1 MLVKAYTN
9 FDAEWDV
16 LNTET
21 AIRTKDVVEVNII
34 NNLTIY
40 SKEQRHNI
48 TFACQRRTEKGLAS
62 AVKSDLSSHLEKV
75 IWGLLKT
82 PAQYKDSK
90 LNGSS
95 MKGLV
100 TDENSQ
106 WNHLLKDQP
115 GAGAN
120 KKSTR
125 KCTRA
130 AANKQSTRK
139 CVTLIQ
145 RMTLFLI
152 HLATSA
158 SWLLPLKRVEEQ
170 RMALSLTM
178 NWLAQDNWDL
188 DNARMRKK
196 GTDVPK

>member
-95 MKGLV
+95 VKGLV
-100 TDENSQ
+100 TKILNEITSSRTNQELEQIKSLQGNVQELQQINSLQ
-106 WNHLLKDQP
+106 GN
-115 GAGAN
+115 
-120 KKSTR
+120 
-125 KCTRA
+125 
-130 AANKQSTRK
+130 
-139 CVTLIQ
+139 V
-145 RMTLFLI
+145 
-152 HLATSA
+152 
-158 SWLLPLKRVEEQ
+158 
-170 RMALSLTM
+170 
-178 NWLAQDNWDL
+178 
-188 DNARMRKK
+188 
-196 GTDVPK
+196 

>member
-16 LNTET
+16 LNTEM

-40 SKEQRHNI
+40 SKEQRHI

-95 MKGLV
+95 VKGLV
-100 TDENSQ
+100 TDENSH
-106 WNHLLKDQP
+106 WNLLLKDQT
-115 GAGAN
+115 GAGAK
-120 KKSTR
+120 KKSLQG
-125 KCTRA
+125 
-130 AANKQSTRK
+130 NVQE
-139 CVTLIQ
+139 LQQIN
-145 RMTLFLI
+145 
-152 HLATSA
+152 
-158 SWLLPLKRVEEQ
+158 
-170 RMALSLTM
+170 SLQG
-178 NWLAQDNWDL
+178 N
-188 DNARMRKK
+188 
-196 GTDVPK
+196 V

>member
-16 LNTET
+16 LNTGT

-95 MKGLV
+95 VKGLV

-106 WNHLLKDQP
+106 
-115 GAGAN
+115 
-120 KKSTR
+120 
-125 KCTRA
+125 
-130 AANKQSTRK
+130 
-139 CVTLIQ
+139 
-145 RMTLFLI
+145 
-152 HLATSA
+152 
-158 SWLLPLKRVEEQ
+158 
-170 RMALSLTM
+170 
-178 NWLAQDNWDL
+178 
-188 DNARMRKK
+188 
-196 GTDVPK
+196 

>member
-1 MLVKAYTN
+1 LEGDHYTPSNAYMLVKAYTN

-16 LNTET
+16 LNTEM

-40 SKEQRHNI
+40 SKEQRHI

-95 MKGLV
+95 G
-100 TDENSQ
+100 
-106 WNHLLKDQP
+106 
-115 GAGAN
+115 
-120 KKSTR
+120 
-125 KCTRA
+125 
-130 AANKQSTRK
+130 
-139 CVTLIQ
+139 
-145 RMTLFLI
+145 
-152 HLATSA
+152 
-158 SWLLPLKRVEEQ
+158 
-170 RMALSLTM
+170 
-178 NWLAQDNWDL
+178 
-188 DNARMRKK
+188 K
-196 GTDVPK
+196 GTHDKVLIRIMEGDTIKIGSEFKGKCGGALYYNIQEDSKSNYQEVLLCLSCRGDA

>member
-1 MLVKAYTN
+1 SLEGDHYTPSNAYMLVKAYTN

-16 LNTET
+16 LNTEM

-40 SKEQRHNI
+40 SKEQRHI

-95 MKGLV
+95 VKGTKQELEQKKKEMYKTALENDIISDISGNFCKLTV
-100 TDENSQ
+100 ALEKGRRAEDGSVIDYELTDLYN
-106 WNHLLKDQP
+106 
-115 GAGAN
+115 AGM
-120 KKSTR
+120 SR
-125 KCTRA
+125 
-130 AANKQSTRK
+130 
-139 CVTLIQ
+139 
-145 RMTLFLI
+145 
-152 HLATSA
+152 
-158 SWLLPLKRVEEQ
+158 
-170 RMALSLTM
+170 
-178 NWLAQDNWDL
+178 
-188 DNARMRKK
+188 K
-196 GTDVPK
+196 GTDVPKYKSYSPYDQEGGQRKTLS